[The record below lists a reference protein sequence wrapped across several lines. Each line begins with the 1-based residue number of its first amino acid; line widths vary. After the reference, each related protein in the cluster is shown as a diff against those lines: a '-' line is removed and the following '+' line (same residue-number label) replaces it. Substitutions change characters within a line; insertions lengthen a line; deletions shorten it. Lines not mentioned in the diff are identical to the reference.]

1 VGGGA
6 QALAIFAYTQVFGVE
21 KEPAVAAAL
30 VLWLVTFASCS
41 FAGVPLLIH
50 EGFSFGQLRELAEHE
65 KEELAE
71 EAARGVTQ
79 ERRGGDA

>member
-1 VGGGA
+1 
-6 QALAIFAYTQVFGVE
+6 
-21 KEPAVAAAL
+21 
-30 VLWLVTFASCS
+30 
-41 FAGVPLLIH
+41 LIH
-50 EGFSFGQLRELAEHE
+50 EGFSFGQLREMAEHE